1 MQEANAFEIAD
12 QRISVAVPEGQ
23 AFGGPQAI
31 DFGDADTAGMT
42 FFVDPTNY
50 GDRIFLGMSGTRAL
64 VFLTD
69 DAPEGTFYFMVTAQK
84 DGFSTEFEI
93 ALEVVRTA
101 ANNLLAS
108 PASLEEEPIEEAPP
122 AEEEPKPD
130 GGQSTEGQTPD
141 GETPDTETPDGEQV
155 PGKEQGT
162 DVQQPPKEQDA
173 GQDQS
178 GTEPGGDGTGSESKP
193 EVAPPPAKSEET
205 PAESGGTT
213 E

>member
-1 MQEANAFEIAD
+1 
-12 QRISVAVPEGQ
+12 
-23 AFGGPQAI
+23 
-31 DFGDADTAGMT
+31 MT

-122 AEEEPKPD
+122 RRRSRSRTVGSPRRARLPTARPLT
-130 GGQSTEGQTPD
+130 Q
-141 GETPDTETPDGEQV
+141 ETPAPESPMGNRSPARNRAPTSSSLRRSRTPGRIS
-155 PGKEQGT
+155 PGLN
-162 DVQQPPKEQDA
+162 
-173 GQDQS
+173 
-178 GTEPGGDGTGSESKP
+178 PGGDGMGSESKP
-193 EVAPPPAKSEET
+193 EVAPA
-205 PAESGGTT
+205 SGQVRGNSR
-213 E
+213 

>member
-12 QRISVAVPEGQ
+12 QKISVEVPEGQ
-23 AFGGPQAI
+23 AFGGPQTI
-31 DFGDADTAGMT
+31 DFGDTDTAGMT

-50 GDRIFLGMSGTRAL
+50 GDRIFLGMSGTKAL

-108 PASLEEEPIEEAPP
+108 PASLEEPLEKAPS

-130 GGQSTEGQTPD
+130 DEQSMEGQTPD
-141 GETPDTETPDGEQV
+141 GETPGTETPGEDQSS
-155 PGKEQGT
+155 GKEPGI

-173 GQDQS
+173 GQKQP
-178 GTEPGGDGTGSESKP
+178 GAEPGGDGTGSESKP
-193 EVAPPPAKSEET
+193 EVAPPPTDSKET

>member
-1 MQEANAFEIAD
+1 
-12 QRISVAVPEGQ
+12 
-23 AFGGPQAI
+23 
-31 DFGDADTAGMT
+31 MT

-122 AEEEPKPD
+122 CGGGAEAGRWAVHGGPD
-130 GGQSTEGQTPD
+130 SRRRDP
-141 GETPDTETPDGEQV
+141 
-155 PGKEQGT
+155 
-162 DVQQPPKEQDA
+162 
-173 GQDQS
+173 
-178 GTEPGGDGTGSESKP
+178 
-193 EVAPPPAKSEET
+193 
-205 PAESGGTT
+205 
-213 E
+213 